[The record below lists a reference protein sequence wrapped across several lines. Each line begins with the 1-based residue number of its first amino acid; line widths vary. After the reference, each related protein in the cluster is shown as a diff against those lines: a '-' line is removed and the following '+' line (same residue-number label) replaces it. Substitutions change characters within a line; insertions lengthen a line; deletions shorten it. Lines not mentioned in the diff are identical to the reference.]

1 MPSHRVD
8 SPYSWALTFSIPA
21 LVFVM
26 ALLFGCA
33 TPAPIYR
40 LDPRTPDV
48 IWVGGRA
55 SVQQE
60 RGGIRVAAAFERQQG
75 DSLALRVEI
84 QNGSESRLEIGPQ
97 KMWHSPCS
105 SPAVESC
112 RSSER
117 VIDPEAVLAKIDEK
131 QSVDRAAA
139 SNSQAALGTLVIL
152 SAVTDAASV
161 GSGTA
166 DGTTGFQTVSTAH
179 AMSRDAARR
188 SVGLASLE
196 QQRQAWSNEALRRNT
211 LFPGQGT
218 SGIVFVPIF
227 PDARFVWVQMRVG
240 SERFAFHFEQ
250 NVRAISVAAPGSGL
264 QARRDSP
271 Q

>member
-1 MPSHRVD
+1 MASNRVD
-8 SPYSWALTFSIPA
+8 SSYTWALTFSIPA
-21 LVFVM
+21 LVFIA

-40 LDPRTPDV
+40 LDPRAPDV

-55 SVQQE
+55 SVLQE
-60 RGGIRVAAAFERQQG
+60 RGGIRVATAFERQQG

-84 QNGSESRLEIGPQ
+84 HNGTESRLEVGPQ
-97 KMWHSPCS
+97 KIWHSPCS
-105 SPAVESC
+105 SPSVESC
-112 RSSER
+112 RSSEK
-117 VIDPEAVLAKIDEK
+117 VIDPEAVLARIDEK

-152 SAVTDAASV
+152 SAVTDTAAIA
-161 GSGTA
+161 SGRS
-166 DGTTGFQTVSTAH
+166 DRTTGLQTVSTANLMASDGAH
-179 AMSRDAARR
+179 R
-188 SVGLASLE
+188 SGELASLE
-196 QQRQAWSNEALRRNT
+196 QQRHAWSNEALRRNS

-218 SGIVFVPIF
+218 SGIVFVPLS
-227 PDARFVWVQMRVG
+227 PDARFVWVQLRVG
-240 SERFAFHFEQ
+240 RERFAFHFEQ
-250 NVRAISVAAPGSGL
+250 NARTISVGAPGSGL

>member
-1 MPSHRVD
+1 MASNRVD
-8 SPYSWALTFSIPA
+8 SSYAWALTFSIPA
-21 LVFVM
+21 LVFIA

-55 SVQQE
+55 SLQQE
-60 RGGIRVAAAFERQQG
+60 REGIRVATAFERQQG

-84 QNGSESRLEIGPQ
+84 HNGTESRLEVGPQ
-97 KMWHSPCS
+97 KIWHSPCS

-112 RSSER
+112 RSAEK
-117 VIDPEAVLAKIDEK
+117 VIDPEAVLARIDEK

-139 SNSQAALGTLVIL
+139 SNSQAALGTLVML
-152 SAVTDAASV
+152 SVVTDVASV
-161 GSGTA
+161 ASGTA
-166 DGTTGFQTVSTAH
+166 DGTTGLQTVSTANLM
-179 AMSRDAARR
+179 ANDAAHR
-188 SVGLASLE
+188 SGGLASLE

-227 PDARFVWVQMRVG
+227 PNARFVWVQLRVG
-240 SERFAFHFEQ
+240 RERFAFHFEQ
-250 NVRAISVAAPGSGL
+250 NVKTITVSEPGSGP
-264 QARRDSP
+264 QVRRD
-271 Q
+271 

>member
-1 MPSHRVD
+1 MASNRVD
-8 SPYSWALTFSIPA
+8 SSYALALTFSIPA
-21 LVFVM
+21 LVFMM

-33 TPAPIYR
+33 MPQPIYR
-40 LDPRTPDV
+40 LEPRAAPDV

-60 RGGIRVAAAFERQQG
+60 RGGIRVATAFERQQG
-75 DSLALRVEI
+75 DALALRVEI

-97 KMWHSPCS
+97 KIWHSPCS
-105 SPAVESC
+105 STAVESC

-117 VIDPEAVLAKIDEK
+117 VIDPEAVLARIDEK

-139 SNSQAALGTLVIL
+139 TNSQVALGTMVLL
-152 SAVTDAASV
+152 SAVAETASV
-161 GSGTA
+161 ASGR
-166 DGTTGFQTVSTAH
+166 DNGRVQTVSSANMMH
-179 AMSRDAARR
+179 NDAAKRG
-188 SVGLASLE
+188 SELASLQE
-196 QQRQAWSNEALRRNT
+196 QRQVWSNEALRRNS

-218 SGIVFVPIF
+218 SGIVFVPLN

-250 NVRAISVAAPGSGL
+250 NVRTVALGAPRSSLRGSEGN
-264 QARRDSP
+264 
-271 Q
+271 